1 MRTMSSFTDIVP
13 TSTQLVETPDTGGA
27 YPRLS
32 DHQIATLELGGSRR
46 AVHTGELLV
55 REGHRCNQF
64 HVILS
69 GMAVITAQDESGAP
83 QLIRVHGPRRFLGE
97 LAELE
102 GQAAFYTAAMA
113 ADGEVL
119 AVPAKR
125 VRSLVEHDSVLSD
138 LILRAYLMRRA
149 LLIEEGSGLRIV
161 GSCYSRDTVRIR
173 EFLARNRL
181 PYKWLDLDRGRDA
194 ERLMRRFGIS
204 TSQTPVVILG
214 EHVLSNPTNSQL
226 ARVVGLPGA
235 DTADREWDVVI
246 VGAPSVA
253 SGNQSAWRFRG
264 G

>member
-138 LILRAYLMRRA
+138 LILR
-149 LLIEEGSGLRIV
+149 
-161 GSCYSRDTVRIR
+161 
-173 EFLARNRL
+173 
-181 PYKWLDLDRGRDA
+181 
-194 ERLMRRFGIS
+194 GIS
-204 TSQTPVVILG
+204 TSQAPVVILG